1 MADIFTL
8 QTVPMT
14 SEIGMALKNFRI
26 EHEIT
31 ATSIVNDFEKSPT
44 YITKLEKGDIKK
56 IETDFLIA
64 LCNYI
69 TKSEDGLRK
78 FLSKVARNYL
88 EYSEETKLILRN
100 IDNLIIEH
108 PITSSFIEEVAI
120 YMNEHNIDIEQLAE
134 KINANEDLKDLNQP
148 LSNFEANI
156 LLDSDSSNYS
166 HFIKLEIPTTYLK
179 DLLSN
184 KITKIHYIIAEGILY
199 SLYRLGNEKDARS
212 FANSKLRV
220 NNIIPYIGSTVIE
233 INDENM
239 DRFFGG
245 LQPEASDA
253 LQGIASGLKLIV
265 NLTKKDDYGLKHI
278 QQIESNLKSDLGFTF
293 AYMSIDLE
301 KLIIKSKQS
310 KQNFLYELR
319 ELVEKYS
326 QDETGLDL
334 YE

>member
-8 QTVPMT
+8 ETIPIT
-14 SEIGMALKNFRI
+14 NEIGMALKNFRI

-31 ATSIVNDFEKSPT
+31 ATSIVNDFQKSPT

-56 IETDFLIA
+56 IESDFLIE

-69 TKSEDGLRK
+69 TKSDDGLRK
-78 FLSKVARNYL
+78 FLSKIGRNYL
-88 EYSEETKLILRN
+88 EYTEETKLILRN
-100 IDNLIIEH
+100 IDNLLIEH
-108 PITSSFIEEVAI
+108 PISSNFIEEI
-120 YMNEHNIDIEQLAE
+120 TTYMNEHDIDIEQLAE
-134 KINANEDLKDLNQP
+134 RINANEDLNDLNDSLDDIP
-148 LSNFEANI
+148 SNI
-156 LLDSDSSNYS
+156 LLNATSSNYS

-179 DLLSN
+179 DLFN
-184 KITKIHYIIAEGILY
+184 KKISKIHYIIAEAILY
-199 SLYRLGNEKDARS
+199 SIYRLGNEHDAHN
-212 FANSKLRV
+212 FANSKLRI
-220 NNIIPYIGSTVIE
+220 NNIIPCIGPTIIE
-233 INDENM
+233 IDDENM
-239 DRFFGG
+239 DHFFGG

-265 NLTKKDDYGLKHI
+265 NLTKKENYGLKHI
-278 QQIESNLKSDLGFTF
+278 QQIESNLKADLGFSF

-301 KLIIKSKQS
+301 KLIVKSKQS

-319 ELVEKYS
+319 ELIEKYS